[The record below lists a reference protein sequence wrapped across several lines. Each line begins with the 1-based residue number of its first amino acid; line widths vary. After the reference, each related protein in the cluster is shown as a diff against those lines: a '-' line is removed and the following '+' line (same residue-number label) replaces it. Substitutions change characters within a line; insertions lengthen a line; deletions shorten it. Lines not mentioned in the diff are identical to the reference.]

1 MEPWVHAD
9 RGSSHHVQASCA
21 HSPLLQQGT
30 DTQQELGAQREA
42 QGPATCEGAARIK
55 DLGNTQAAERH
66 SRMGTGG
73 LISTPN

>member
-9 RGSSHHVQASCA
+9 RGSSDHVQASCA

-30 DTQQELGAQREA
+30 DTQTDLGA
-42 QGPATCEGAARIK
+42 QGPATCEGAARLK

-66 SRMGTGG
+66 GTAQPSLMAQGD
-73 LISTPN
+73 